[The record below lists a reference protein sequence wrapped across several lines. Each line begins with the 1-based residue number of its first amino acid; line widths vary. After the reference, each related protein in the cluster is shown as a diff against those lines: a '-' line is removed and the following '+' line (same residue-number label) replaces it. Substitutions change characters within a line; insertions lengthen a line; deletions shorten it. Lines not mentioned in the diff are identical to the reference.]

1 MIHCCLDWNQKN
13 CKRFLYD
20 TSINKI
26 RGNNLVNCKSVQN
39 HKIHNKKLFCLLTFW
54 ANKTERRQR
63 VMSRGIVSQNVLCIH
78 SVVDAR
84 CRIYMF
90 QFSWYGLQRLKLNE
104 YTSNLHVN
112 SMYKNPLYLV
122 TYEIYKQL
130 SIIPWSFYWIQ
141 FGLGTIIDGVT
152 DHWSQTVEMLLSITP
167 HHA

>member
-1 MIHCCLDWNQKN
+1 MQK
-13 CKRFLYD
+13 RA
-20 TSINKI
+20 
-26 RGNNLVNCKSVQN
+26 KSQN
-39 HKIHNKKLFCLLTFW
+39 TQQEKLFCLLTFW
-54 ANKTERRQR
+54 ANKTERRSKT
-63 VMSRGIVSQNVLCIH
+63 MTRGIVSQNVLCIH
-78 SVVDAR
+78 TVVDAR

-104 YTSNLHVN
+104 YHVN

-167 HHA
+167 HHALL

>member
-90 QFSWYGLQRLKLNE
+90 QFSWYGLQKLKLNE
-104 YTSNLHVN
+104 YTSNLNLFTLIQCIKIPYIWLHMKYTSN
-112 SMYKNPLYLV
+112 YQLFRG
-122 TYEIYKQL
+122 L
-130 SIIPWSFYWIQ
+130 SIEYN
-141 FGLGTIIDGVT
+141 LV
-152 DHWSQTVEMLLSITP
+152 
-167 HHA
+167 